1 MKKIE
6 TQFGRMITCDFE
18 DKTITIQS
26 DKDVIAKAGEYALVP
41 IDDYNELVKNN
52 GVLDGVKDELTLADF
67 RVGFN
72 YEEHE
77 LDSERYLSKGMCWVK
92 KTYGLNSPRL
102 HKIDKLLKEGK
113 LRRVN
118 SL

>member
-1 MKKIE
+1 MENKEIILLIE
-6 TQFGRMITCDFE
+6 ELKQQVEECRDR
-18 DKTITIQS
+18 DS
-26 DKDVIAKAGEYALVP
+26 SNY
-41 IDDYNELVKNN
+41 IDSLLKRTDWILKHLNVNN
-52 GVLDGVKDELTLADF
+52 GVLGGVKDELTLADF